1 MNPNALNNPALSSGV
16 LFFVFLLAIV
26 MVVVGIV
33 PYWKIFSKAG
43 FSGWMS
49 LLMLVPLVNLLVL
62 YLVAF
67 SQWNVQATS
76 YQQRVP
82 PPPVLPGQQKWR

>member
-1 MNPNALNNPALSSGV
+1 MNPNALNNPALSSGILLV
-16 LFFVFLLAIV
+16 VFLFAIV
-26 MVVVGIV
+26 MVAVGIV

-49 LLMLVPLVNLLVL
+49 LLMLVPLVNLVVL

-67 SQWNVQATS
+67 SQWNVQPTT
-76 YQQRVP
+76 YRQQVP
-82 PPPVLPGQQKWR
+82 PPPVLPGQQNWR

>member
-1 MNPNALNNPALSSGV
+1 MNANGFNNPALSSG
-16 LFFVFLLAIV
+16 LLLFVFVFALV
-26 MVVVGIV
+26 MVVVTIV

-49 LLMLVPLVNLLVL
+49 LLMLVPLLNLVVL

-67 SQWNVQATS
+67 SNWNVQPTS
-76 YQQRVP
+76 YQQQVP

>member
-1 MNPNALNNPALSSGV
+1 MNPNSLSNPAFSPVV
-16 LFFVFLLAIV
+16 LLLVFLIA
-26 MVVVGIV
+26 VVVTVVGLI

-49 LLMLVPLVNLLVL
+49 LLMLVPLLNLVVL

-67 SQWNVQATS
+67 SDWKVQS
-76 YQQRVP
+76 NPYQQQVA
-82 PPPVLPGQQKWR
+82 PPPVLPKHPW

>member
-1 MNPNALNNPALSSGV
+1 MVILL
-16 LFFVFLLAIV
+16 VFWLAIIFTII
-26 MVVVGIV
+26 GIV

-49 LLMLVPLVNLLVL
+49 LLMLVPLLNIVVL

-67 SQWNVQATS
+67 SNWNVQPTS
-76 YQQRVP
+76 YQQQVP
-82 PPPVLPGQQKWR
+82 PPPVLPGRNKW

>member
-1 MNPNALNNPALSSGV
+1 MNANAYSPMIVL
-16 LFFVFLLAIV
+16 LFFWF
-26 MVVVGIV
+26 VVILMIVGIV

-49 LLMLVPLVNLLVL
+49 LLMLVPLLNLVVL

-67 SQWNVQATS
+67 SNWNVQPAN
-76 YQQRVP
+76 YQQQVA
-82 PPPVLPGQQKWR
+82 PPPVLPGRNR